1 MIDARRNRVYTGIY
15 KWEGGEKLINTMEPT
30 AMEID
35 HLLEMLREYENII
48 VNGNGTHLYRDKI
61 VNTLG
66 VKLRLS
72 PIGLNECKASSIGEL
87 AIIKY
92 NEGIGGDDYYTLA
105 PEYLNESQAQ
115 RELRKKEG

>member
-92 NEGIGGDDYYTLA
+92 NEGIGMIII
-105 PEYLNESQAQ
+105 P
-115 RELRKKEG
+115 